1 MINVN
6 ITNIVAESL
15 AICAI
20 ATCGV
25 DDEAPPPSMRTIDDI
40 FAEHGFIQP
49 DHAPYID
56 ERAAELADY
65 KRNLADKDEELGEMA
80 DEVERLKDEIKAL
93 KAKQKE
99 VERANVRRD
108 KRNNSDSRSASG
120 SSDSS
125 DIHTKAISEG
135 KTYEATFYT
144 AFCPT
149 GCTGVTATGVDVSN
163 TIYHKGKRIIAVD
176 PSVIPLG
183 SHVRVTLKD
192 GTSFEA
198 TAQDTGGDIRGNR
211 IDILVA
217 SRDEAYRLGRQT
229 VNVEILN

>member
-25 DDEAPPPSMRTIDDI
+25 EDEKPPPTMRTIDDI
-40 FAEHGFIQP
+40 YAEHGFIQL

-56 ERAAELADY
+56 ERVAELAEY
-65 KRNLADKDEELGEMA
+65 KRNLAEKESEL
-80 DEVERLKDEIKAL
+80 ERLRGEIEAL
-93 KAKQKE
+93 KSKQNE
-99 VERANVRRD
+99 AESVDNRQVGA
-108 KRNNSDSRSASG
+108 
-120 SSDSS
+120 
-125 DIHTKAISEG
+125 G
-135 KTYEATFYT
+135 KTFEATFYT

-149 GCTGVTATGVDVSN
+149 GCTGITATGVDVSKS
-163 TIYHKGKRIIAVD
+163 IYHEGKRIIAVD

-183 SHVRVTLKD
+183 SHVRVTLAD

-198 TAQDTGGDIRGNR
+198 TALDVGGDIRGNR
-211 IDILVA
+211 IDILVKT
-217 SRDEAYRLGRQT
+217 REEAYRLGRQK
-229 VNVEILN
+229 VRVEVY

>member
-1 MINVN
+1 MISVN

-15 AICAI
+15 AICAL

-25 DDEAPPPSMRTIDDI
+25 DDDAPPPSMRTIDDI
-40 FAEHGFIQP
+40 YAEHGFIQP

-65 KRNLADKDEELGEMA
+65 KRNLADKDEEL
-80 DEVERLKDEIKAL
+80 ERLKDEIKAL
-93 KAKQKE
+93 KSKQNE
-99 VERANVRRD
+99 AERDDNKQEGA
-108 KRNNSDSRSASG
+108 
-120 SSDSS
+120 
-125 DIHTKAISEG
+125 G
-135 KTYEATFYT
+135 KTFEATFYT
-144 AFCPT
+144 AFCPS
-149 GCTGVTATGVDVSN
+149 GCTGVTATGIDVRN
-163 TIYHKGKRIIAVD
+163 TIYHEGKRIIAVD

-183 SHVRVTLKD
+183 SHVKVTLED

-198 TAQDTGGDIRGNR
+198 TALDVGGVIKGNR

-229 VNVEILN
+229 VKVEIIK